1 MSRRSRSHAQTQ
13 PTAFF
18 PTQAYLGYPE
28 GYQQE
33 PSLRQRRRE
42 YADFSRKLRA
52 VFAPLLLNR
61 YALLEHMMVQTSL
74 GFSGG
79 AAGADCVAVTRFG
92 VFVITHI
99 RSVGTL
105 SLTTKANE
113 LLVTESATEHAIRCP
128 LWQAAPVV
136 HFLSALLAD
145 IKCPVE
151 AIAITTEDACKIDF
165 DLPPSI
171 MKLHELDQFLR
182 QRYAPFV
189 GVQWSFFDVNQI
201 SARIRQGCRDWDKE
215 VAEA

>member
-1 MSRRSRSHAQTQ
+1 MQL
-13 PTAFF
+13 TAFF
-18 PTQAYLGYPE
+18 PTQAYLGYPKS
-28 GYQQE
+28 YQEE

-42 YADFSRKLRA
+42 YAEFSRKLRA
-52 VFAPLLLNR
+52 VFAPLLLNQ
-61 YALLEHMMVQTSL
+61 YALHEHMMVQTSL

-79 AAGADCVAVTRFG
+79 AAGADCIAVTRFG
-92 VFVITHI
+92 VFVITRI
-99 RSVGTL
+99 RSMGAL

-113 LLVTESATEHAIRCP
+113 LLVTESDTAHVIRCP

-136 HFLSALLAD
+136 HFLSALLSD
-145 IKCPVE
+145 LKCPVE
-151 AIAITTEDACKIDF
+151 AIAITTDDACKIDF

-215 VAEA
+215 VDEA